1 MNLLTFNQPLSY
13 LLRLKGDLVDKRNTK
28 ELRRIARNKQK
39 IARDNNICQ
48 VTKQL
53 IDENESSAP

>member
-28 ELRRIARNKQK
+28 ELRRIARNKQDR
-39 IARDNNICQ
+39 ARQ
-48 VTKQL
+48 QHL
-53 IDENESSAP
+53 PGH